1 MSKIETDI
9 LIIGAGPVGLFAVF
23 EAGLL
28 GLKCHII
35 DALAKPGGQCAEI
48 YPKKPIYD
56 IPGMPEVMAGDL
68 IDNLLEQ
75 IKPFSPGYTL
85 GERAEKLIK
94 NEDGSFD
101 VVTNMNKVHN
111 AKVIAIAGGLGSFEP
126 RKPPLDSI
134 LDYEGKGVEYMVKNP
149 EYFQDKK
156 IVIAGGG
163 DSALDWTIELSK
175 LAKKVTLV
183 HRRNEFRGAV
193 DSVEKVQKLKN
204 SSIIDVITPA
214 EVIKL
219 SGKDKLESLE
229 INHNDDFKTI
239 ETDFFIPLFGLVPK
253 LGGISNWGLDL
264 KKNSI
269 VVNNSLDYQ
278 TNVPGVFAIGDI
290 NLSLIHI

>member
-126 RKPPLDSI
+126 RKPPLD
-134 LDYEGKGVEYMVKNP
+134 
-149 EYFQDKK
+149 
-156 IVIAGGG
+156 
-163 DSALDWTIELSK
+163 
-175 LAKKVTLV
+175 
-183 HRRNEFRGAV
+183 
-193 DSVEKVQKLKN
+193 
-204 SSIIDVITPA
+204 
-214 EVIKL
+214 
-219 SGKDKLESLE
+219 
-229 INHNDDFKTI
+229 
-239 ETDFFIPLFGLVPK
+239 
-253 LGGISNWGLDL
+253 
-264 KKNSI
+264 
-269 VVNNSLDYQ
+269 
-278 TNVPGVFAIGDI
+278 
-290 NLSLIHI
+290 LSLIHI